1 MAKSIFIGVG
11 WPYANGPLHV
21 GHLAGAYLPADVF
34 ARYHRLKGNRVL
46 MVSGSDCHGTPI
58 TLRAED
64 EGVTP
69 QHLIGRYHRSFV
81 KTFLR
86 SQISFDWYTQTFS
99 AHHHAAAQAFF
110 LRLLERRHLSR
121 RVVRAPYSASLG
133 RFLPDRYVQ
142 GTCAACGF
150 DAARGD
156 QCDKC
161 GRVHDAEELIDPI
174 SMLDHAPIGF
184 RETEHFMI
192 GLPELEGD
200 LLDWLAAHPSADWR
214 PNVLAFTR
222 NWLNRGLKDRAITRD
237 IEWGVPV
244 PVPDRSFKTKRLYV
258 WFDAVIGYLSA
269 SKEWAT
275 FQSDPDSW
283 HQWWDT
289 EAGDVQA
296 YYFIGKDNIPF
307 HTIIWPALLIAH
319 GGLHLPD
326 GVPANEF
333 LNLEGRKM
341 STSQG
346 WALGLPDI
354 ETRYDPDQLRYYLLA
369 NAPETRDANWSWE
382 DFVRRSNDE
391 LVAVLG
397 NLANRVLGIAWR
409 NYGRVPPADNL
420 TQEDRNLLDRIDRT
434 FERVGAAIEAQ
445 RIREALR
452 DAMTLAHNT
461 NAYLARQEPWKLLKS
476 NPGRAAEV
484 IYSALQAVDNL
495 SVLLSPF
502 LPESSDRA
510 RHFLGHSEMI
520 AGCGTE
526 IPVNDELGARTVLSG
541 TYASG
546 ARWKATRL
554 PVGQVLREPGPL
566 FKKLDPA
573 TVVEEELARLRAAR
587 SRD

>member
-1 MAKSIFIGVG
+1 
-11 WPYANGPLHV
+11 
-21 GHLAGAYLPADVF
+21 
-34 ARYHRLKGNRVL
+34 
-46 MVSGSDCHGTPI
+46 
-58 TLRAED
+58 
-64 EGVTP
+64 
-69 QHLIGRYHRSFV
+69 
-81 KTFLR
+81 
-86 SQISFDWYTQTFS
+86 
-99 AHHHAAAQAFF
+99 
-110 LRLLERRHLSR
+110 
-121 RVVRAPYSASLG
+121 
-133 RFLPDRYVQ
+133 
-142 GTCAACGF
+142 
-150 DAARGD
+150 
-156 QCDKC
+156 
-161 GRVHDAEELIDPI
+161 
-174 SMLDHAPIGF
+174 
-184 RETEHFMI
+184 
-192 GLPELEGD
+192 
-200 LLDWLAAHPSADWR
+200 
-214 PNVLAFTR
+214 
-222 NWLNRGLKDRAITRD
+222 
-237 IEWGVPV
+237 
-244 PVPDRSFKTKRLYV
+244 
-258 WFDAVIGYLSA
+258 
-269 SKEWAT
+269 
-275 FQSDPDSW
+275 
-283 HQWWDT
+283 
-289 EAGDVQA
+289 
-296 YYFIGKDNIPF
+296 
-307 HTIIWPALLIAH
+307 
-319 GGLHLPD
+319 
-326 GVPANEF
+326 
-333 LNLEGRKM
+333 M

-391 LVAVLG
+391 LVAVWG

-484 IYSALQAVDNL
+484 IYSALQVVDNL

-566 FKKLDPA
+566 FKKLDRA